1 MQELNN
7 KKGEK
12 MSAEYSIVS
21 AKTSAGLEEAVAEA
35 ISNGLDPLGGIGID
49 TTKVDPVLYQA
60 MYKKA

>member
-1 MQELNN
+1 
-7 KKGEK
+7 

-21 AKTSAGLEEAVAEA
+21 AKTSDGLEEAVAEA
-35 ISNGLDPLGGIGID
+35 ISGGLEPLGGIGID